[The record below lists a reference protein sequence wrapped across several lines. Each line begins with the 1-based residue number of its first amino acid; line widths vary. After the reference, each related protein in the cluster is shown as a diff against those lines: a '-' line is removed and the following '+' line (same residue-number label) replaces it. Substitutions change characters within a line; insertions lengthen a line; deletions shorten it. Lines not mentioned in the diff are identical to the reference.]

1 MELSFK
7 SYFFEDFSKASAW
20 NRRAKVAISSYLSSF
35 CVELSRK
42 RCLVKLF
49 LKLLHGTVMQTLPYE
64 LFLEPSHGTVA
75 QKLPCEAIAQDK
87 TPIGESQDT
96 AMCFQVMVEL
106 WLEV

>member
-1 MELSFK
+1 MELSCK
-7 SYFFEDFSKASAW
+7 SYLLKVFSKAPAW
-20 NRRAKVAISSYLSSF
+20 NCRAKVAFPSYLSSF

-75 QKLPCEAIAQDK
+75 QKLP
-87 TPIGESQDT
+87 
-96 AMCFQVMVEL
+96 FQATYQAFAWNCRAKAAL
-106 WLEV
+106 